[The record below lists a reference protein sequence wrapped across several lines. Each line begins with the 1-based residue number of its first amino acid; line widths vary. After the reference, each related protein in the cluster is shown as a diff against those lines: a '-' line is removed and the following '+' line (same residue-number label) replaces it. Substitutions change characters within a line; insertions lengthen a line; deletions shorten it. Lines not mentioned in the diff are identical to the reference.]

1 MIEVAVIT
9 SILLALVAAPSPSI
23 QATQP
28 PRRHVFVNVSVVPM
42 DRERILSGQT
52 VVVEGDRIVAIGA
65 TGSVAIPAD
74 AVRIEG
80 RGKFLIPGLA
90 EMHAHIPPGRQ
101 VADSTIERILALFAL
116 NGVTTVR
123 GMLGDPRHLPLRDRA
138 ARGELLS
145 PTIYSSSPSVNGTTM
160 RTGAAA
166 ADSVIKYRQAGYD
179 FLKIH
184 PGLSRGVFDT
194 IAATAARVGIRFA
207 GHVPLDVGI
216 ERAIEARY
224 ASVDHFDG
232 VIEGLVPEIR
242 AFTPQEDGFFGL
254 GLIDRA
260 DERRIPAL
268 AAKAKAAGV
277 WVVPTETL
285 MRHIVGNFAVEEMR
299 QWPEMKYLSAA
310 ELAGWIR
317 TTSAMRGD
325 TGITAAAKVR
335 YLEFRTKLIKG
346 FHDAGVGFLLGSD
359 APQVWNVPGFSV
371 RRELGYLVDAGLTP
385 FQALESGTR
394 NVAVFFGTEAV
405 TGTIA
410 AGKRADLVL
419 LDGNPLQDIANVGRQ
434 SGVMVRGRWLDRAE
448 IARRLAAIEAR

>member
-1 MIEVAVIT
+1 MLLTAV
-9 SILLALVAAPSPSI
+9 LALFTGPSPM
-23 QATQP
+23 AVLPQP
-28 PRRHVFVNVSVVPM
+28 PRRYAFINVSVVPM
-42 DRERILSGQT
+42 DRDRVLSGQT
-52 VVVEGDRIVAIGA
+52 VIVEGDRITAVGA
-65 TGSVAIPAD
+65 TGSVAVPAD

-101 VADSTIERILALFAL
+101 VADSTIERVLALFAL

-145 PTIYSSSPSVNGTTM
+145 PTIYSSSPSVNGNTM
-160 RTGAAA
+160 RTPAAA
-166 ADSVIKYRQAGYD
+166 ADSVTTYRRAGYD

-184 PGLSRGVFDT
+184 PGLSREVFDT
-194 IAATAARVGIRFA
+194 IAATAKRVGIRFA

-216 ERAIEARY
+216 ERAIEAGY
-224 ASVDHFDG
+224 WSVDHFDG
-232 VIEGLVPEIR
+232 VMEGLVPATR
-242 AFTPQEDGFFGL
+242 PFTAAEDGFFGL

-260 DERRIPAL
+260 DERRIPVL

-285 MRHIVGNFAVEEMR
+285 MRHIVGNYSVDEMR
-299 QWPEMKYLSAA
+299 GWPELKYMTAG
-310 ELAGWIR
+310 EVAGWVR
-317 TTSAMRGD
+317 TTAAMRGD
-325 TGITAAAKVR
+325 TTVSAASKAR
-335 YLEFRTKLIKG
+335 YLGFRNRLIKE
-346 FHDAGVGFLLGSD
+346 FHRAGVGFLLGSD
-359 APQVWNVPGFSV
+359 APQVWNVPGFSL
-371 RRELGYLVDAGLTP
+371 RRELRYLVDAGLTP

-394 NVAVFFGTEAV
+394 NVAVYFGTEAA

-434 SGVMVRGRWLDRAE
+434 SGVMVRGRWLDQAE
-448 IARRLAAIEAR
+448 IASRLKAIEAR